1 MLNHCDTARMPDC
14 WTINPYR
21 GCSFGCRYCYA
32 RYTHEFLGLSDPL
45 DFERQIF
52 VKTGAGSVLA
62 AEASQ
67 SKLQARPIAI
77 GTATDPYQPAEAKYA
92 VTRSILEVLARFR
105 GLEIGI
111 ITKSALI
118 VRDLDLLVRICERSR
133 LTISVSLITPF
144 RTLARKLDPGAPTPE
159 RRLKTVQTLAQAG
172 LPVGINALPILP
184 AINDPPQDGSDART
198 GGSPGRDQRA
208 PYSPGDQRP
217 PPRPRAPVPAR
228 SGLRRQVDLGG
239 AALLGL
245 RQSPSLPR
253 LALRDD
259 AREAAGIPASVRT
272 RDGRRPALGGRAQAT
287 RCGAAQAHGTARS
300 RFSRAW
306 RSAAGAPR
314 AGSLGRD
321 GGSTL
326 LA

>member
-1 MLNHCDTARMPDC
+1 MLDH
-14 WTINPYR
+14 
-21 GCSFGCRYCYA
+21 
-32 RYTHEFLGLSDPL
+32 
-45 DFERQIF
+45 
-52 VKTGAGSVLA
+52 
-62 AEASQ
+62 
-67 SKLQARPIAI
+67 
-77 GTATDPYQPAEAKYA
+77 QP
-92 VTRSILEVLARFR
+92 VS
-105 GLEIGI
+105 G
-111 ITKSALI
+111 
-118 VRDLDLLVRICERSR
+118 LLVRLPLLLRALHPRVPRSVRSTR
-133 LTISVSLITPF
+133 LRAPDLRQDRSWLGARRRGKPEQAAGSSDRNRDGDRSLPAC
-144 RTLARKLDPGAPTPE
+144 RGKVRGHSEHSRGAR
-159 RRLKTVQTLAQAG
+159 
-172 LPVGINALPILP
+172 ALPRPRDRDHHEVGAHRAGPRSARANLRALP
-184 AINDPPQDGSDART
+184 AHDQRLADHAFPNSGPKARPRCSNSRAPPQDGSDART

-287 RCGAAQAHGTARS
+287 CCGAAQAHGTARS

>member
-67 SKLQARPIAI
+67 SKLQARPDRNRD
-77 GTATDPYQPAEAKYA
+77 GDRSLPACRGKVRGHSEHS
-92 VTRSILEVLARFR
+92 RGAR
-105 GLEIGI
+105 
-111 ITKSALI
+111 
-118 VRDLDLLVRICERSR
+118 
-133 LTISVSLITPF
+133 
-144 RTLARKLDPGAPTPE
+144 
-159 RRLKTVQTLAQAG
+159 
-172 LPVGINALPILP
+172 ALPRPRDRDHHEVGAHRAGPRSARANLRALP
-184 AINDPPQDGSDART
+184 AHNQRLADHAFPNSGPKARPRCSNSRAPPQDGSDART

-217 PPRPRAPVPAR
+217 PPRPRALVPAR

-239 AALLGL
+239 AALLDL

-306 RSAAGAPR
+306 RAAAGAPR

>member
-1 MLNHCDTARMPDC
+1 MLDH
-14 WTINPYR
+14 
-21 GCSFGCRYCYA
+21 
-32 RYTHEFLGLSDPL
+32 
-45 DFERQIF
+45 Q
-52 VKTGAGSVLA
+52 SV
-62 AEASQ
+62 S
-67 SKLQARPIAI
+67 
-77 GTATDPYQPAEAKYA
+77 G
-92 VTRSILEVLARFR
+92 
-105 GLEIGI
+105 
-111 ITKSALI
+111 
-118 VRDLDLLVRICERSR
+118 LLVR
-133 LTISVSLITPF
+133 LPLLL
-144 RTLARKLDPGAPTPE
+144 RTLHPRVPRPVRSTRLRAPDLRQDRSWLGARRRGKPEQAAGSSDRNRDGDRSLPACRGKVRGHSEHSRGA
-159 RRLKTVQTLAQAG
+159 R
-172 LPVGINALPILP
+172 ALPRPRDRDHHEVGAHRAGPRSARANLRALP
-184 AINDPPQDGSDART
+184 AHDQRLADHAFPNSGPKARPRCSNSRAPPQDGSDART

>member
-1 MLNHCDTARMPDC
+1 MLDH
-14 WTINPYR
+14 
-21 GCSFGCRYCYA
+21 
-32 RYTHEFLGLSDPL
+32 
-45 DFERQIF
+45 Q
-52 VKTGAGSVLA
+52 SV
-62 AEASQ
+62 S
-67 SKLQARPIAI
+67 
-77 GTATDPYQPAEAKYA
+77 G
-92 VTRSILEVLARFR
+92 
-105 GLEIGI
+105 
-111 ITKSALI
+111 
-118 VRDLDLLVRICERSR
+118 LLVR
-133 LTISVSLITPF
+133 LPLLL
-144 RTLARKLDPGAPTPE
+144 RTLHPRVPRPVRSTRLRAPDLRQDRSWLGARRRGKPEQAAGSSDRNRDGDRSLPACRGKVRGHSEHSRGA
-159 RRLKTVQTLAQAG
+159 R
-172 LPVGINALPILP
+172 ALPRPRDRDHHKVGAHRAGPRSARANLRALP
-184 AINDPPQDGSDART
+184 AHDPRLADHAFPNSGPKARPRCSNSRAPPQDGSDART

-306 RSAAGAPR
+306 RAAAGAPR